1 MGAAC
6 PRIGRLPVKKSFDL
20 TNYSQKV
27 RVRLMEDQIL
37 LLQRL
42 YPRIYI
48 ACHTEHVKAASSAVH
63 LSARDSA
70 ILAHFRDSGVL
81 QPSELARHLGIARST
96 MSQALKKLVSL
107 GYVAARKNP
116 SDRRELSLHLTGQ
129 GRKAMQAAS
138 VLDYGKVKS
147 LLRNLSPA
155 QRQRGLDGLALLAK
169 AAGKTMLKAAPRKI
183 TPPET
188 KKEKP

>member
-1 MGAAC
+1 
-6 PRIGRLPVKKSFDL
+6 
-20 TNYSQKV
+20 
-27 RVRLMEDQIL
+27 MEDHVL

-48 ACHTEHVKAASSAVH
+48 ACHTDHVKAASSAVR

-107 GYVAARKNP
+107 GYVAVQKNP
-116 SDRRELSLHLTGQ
+116 SDRRELSLCLTEP
-129 GRKAMQAAS
+129 GRSAMQAAS
-138 VLDYGKVKS
+138 VLDYGKVKR
-147 LLRNLSPA
+147 LLQNLSPA
-155 QRQRGLDGLALLAK
+155 QRQTSLDGLGLLAK
-169 AAGKTMLKAAPRKI
+169 AAGKMMLKANSGKM
-183 TPPET
+183 TPPKN
-188 KKEKP
+188 KKEKL